1 MRAIGK
7 RVKSTPRRKSLRRVK
22 GARRAAPPAAQ
33 IGDFTA
39 FSEEV
44 RAALPHLAG
53 LEPGGEVLILARR
66 VEPVDPN
73 SELVNSAMSIIQPT
87 SDKEASCRAH
97 VASTIRL
104 GRMTAP
110 IRTGAKANKTLNKLM
125 RDSRKTAK
133 WLAELPAPLLEE
145 LLHGSADEFESN
157 EVVDQGLRLHVSK
170 QPRVVPRLERLRA
183 ELDSLA
189 NKINLRRSK
198 KFGPKF
204 DYAKINA
211 AQGAYYTLLQFSP
224 VRPTTTADGP
234 FYELASVY
242 YEAVTGL
249 KDVNMDRQCRRFLS
263 TPELR

>member
-1 MRAIGK
+1 
-7 RVKSTPRRKSLRRVK
+7 
-22 GARRAAPPAAQ
+22 
-33 IGDFTA
+33 
-39 FSEEV
+39 
-44 RAALPHLAG
+44 
-53 LEPGGEVLILARR
+53 
-66 VEPVDPN
+66 
-73 SELVNSAMSIIQPT
+73 
-87 SDKEASCRAH
+87 
-97 VASTIRL
+97 
-104 GRMTAP
+104 MTAP
-110 IRTGAKANKTLNKLM
+110 IRTGAKANKTLDKLM

-157 EVVDQGLRLHVSK
+157 EVVDQGLLLHVPK
-170 QPRVVPRLERLRA
+170 QSVILRSERLRA
-183 ELDSLA
+183 QLDSLA
-189 NKINLRRSK
+189 NKISLRRGEKIRSK

-234 FYELASVY
+234 FYALASVY

-249 KDVNMDRQCRRFLS
+249 KDANMDRQCRRFLS